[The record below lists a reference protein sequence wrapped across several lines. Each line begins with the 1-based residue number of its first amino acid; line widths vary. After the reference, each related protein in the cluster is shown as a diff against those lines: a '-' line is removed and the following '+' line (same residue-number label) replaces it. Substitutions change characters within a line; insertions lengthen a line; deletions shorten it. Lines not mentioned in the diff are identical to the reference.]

1 MARYTPLFY
10 RGAPASIPQ
19 VVAHLQK
26 AMSEEDPDYTPLR
39 QRMPPASIPDIVAH
53 IQKYLT
59 ENVFVT
65 IEDLGEDIAAYIEAH
80 PDIVGVLTVN
90 GSSGNVALDA
100 SDIPIETGEDP
111 TVAGAIS
118 YLSSQLALLVA
129 DAVLSVNGVTP
140 DDSHNVTL
148 TGAEI
153 PQDGNT
159 TKKLSETFGPASASA
174 AGSKGLV
181 PAPAAGDENK
191 VLSGAG
197 TWVVNQSAGGVS
209 SVCNV
214 EPNAQGNVP
223 LKGSDIPLQ
232 SMSLQT
238 VAQAI
243 AAASTTFTGATSQ
256 AAGAK
261 GQVPAPAAGD
271 EDKVLSGGGTWVT
284 PASGT
289 VKQVCS
295 VSPDAQGNVAL
306 TGSAVPTSTTDSTP
320 ISSTL
325 STLNDQK
332 AEKGDLTNLKL
343 TGTTNSTGST
353 IYRHTIFY
361 LNGVLCIAIAD
372 IADGATFTSSN
383 YETLPNGG
391 FNAVPYFI
399 STFTRLNNTIP
410 IDGTNTAFEA
420 PEDGYYALLAVNSN
434 VTGKCHAYFVN
445 SSISTFYSA
454 SVSPEGS
461 YTRASTAFIPLKKG
475 TTIYARAF
483 CTSEAYII
491 QGK

>member
-1 MARYTPLFY
+1 MAQYKPLFY

-65 IEDLGEDIAAYIEAH
+65 VDDLGDDIAQYIEDH
-80 PDIVGVLTVN
+80 PEIVGVATVN
-90 GSSGNVALDA
+90 GSTGNVVLDA
-100 SDIPIETGEDP
+100 GNIPIETGEDP
-111 TVAGAIS
+111 TIAGAIS

-129 DAVLSVNGVTP
+129 DAVMSVNGVTP
-140 DDSHNVTL
+140 DDSHDVTL
-148 TGAEI
+148 TGADI
-153 PQDGNT
+153 TQDANT
-159 TKKLSETFGPASASA
+159 TKKLSETFGPATSST

-209 SVCNV
+209 QVCGV
-214 EPNAQGNVP
+214 SPNAQGNVP

-243 AAASTTFTGATSQ
+243 SAASTVFTGATSS

-271 EDKVLSGGGTWVT
+271 EDKVLSGGGSWVT

-306 TGSAVPTSTTDSTP
+306 TGSSVPTSTTDNNP
-320 ISSTL
+320 ISTTL
-325 STLNDQK
+325 SSLNDQK
-332 AEKGDLTNLKL
+332 ENKENIAFPTC
-343 TGTTNSTGST
+343 TGTTNTQGT
-353 IYRHTIFY
+353 IA
-361 LNGVLCIAIAD
+361 NGTFFHIDNDLYVANDD
-372 IADGATFTSSN
+372 IANGATFTPGTN
-383 YETLPNGG
+383 CTK
-391 FNAVPYFI
+391 I
-399 STFTRLNNTIP
+399 STGALNYLTRNMIKYKRATLNNITI
-410 IDGTNTAFEA
+410 GQFGYTNINSYKPSGMGNMLLAVLDSFTGVIESVVVSA
-420 PEDGYYALLAVNSN
+420 DGYYLMGNP
-434 VTGKCHAYFVN
+434 GK
-445 SSISTFYSA
+445 TFDSLTIKYL
-454 SVSPEGS
+454 
-461 YTRASTAFIPLKKG
+461 YTD
-475 TTIYARAF
+475 
-483 CTSEAYII
+483 
-491 QGK
+491 